1 MSWSAKQYVTFEQ
14 ERSRPARDL
23 LAALPPTD
31 ARQVIDLGCGPGNS
45 TELLAARFPGAAI
58 SALDSSADML
68 AAARVR
74 LPAVSFTL
82 ADIGQWCRQKQ
93 GGDGHARYDVMLAN
107 AVLQWLP
114 SHATLLPALLA
125 RLAPG
130 GSLALQMPDNLDEPA
145 HGLMRAVAADGPW
158 ASRLAPAAEARSTR
172 HDAQWYYGVLHPAC
186 AKVTVWRTTY
196 YHPMAGGASD
206 IVEWFKGAGLRP
218 YLDLLD
224 QAEQARFL
232 DRYRQAVSLTYPAL
246 PDGSV
251 LLPFPRLFVIATS

>member
-1 MSWSAKQYVTFEQ
+1 MSWSAKQYVTFEE

-23 LAALPPTD
+23 LAALPRTD
-31 ARQVIDLGCGPGNS
+31 AQRVIDLGCGPGNS

-58 SALDSSADML
+58 SALDSSSDML
-68 AAARVR
+68 AAARAR
-74 LPAVSFTL
+74 LPAVSFTQ
-82 ADIGQWCRQKQ
+82 ADIAHWCGQDSKA
-93 GGDGHARYDVMLAN
+93 HYDVILAN
-107 AVLQWLP
+107 AVLQWVP

-145 HGLMRAVAADGPW
+145 HYLMREIAAEGPW
-158 ASRLAPAAEARSTR
+158 SARLAQAAEARATR

-186 AKVTVWRTTY
+186 AKLTVWSTTY

-218 YLDLLD
+218 YLDALD
-224 QAEQARFL
+224 QAAQARFL
-232 DRYRQAVSLTYPAL
+232 ERYQQALSLAYPAL

-251 LLPFPRLFVIATS
+251 LLPFPRLFIIATA